1 MTTTTPSAAD
11 RAQRGAVNGH
21 RPDNGPVPPVR
32 RRNLTRTAIGVVVV
46 AVSILGVVS
55 LTATTGR
62 SRTVLAAAH
71 TVPAGEAITVSD
83 LRAIRVPST
92 LAVPTVAAAD
102 RARIVGRRAAT
113 TLTAGALLTDR
124 QVGVSGATAG
134 TALVGAT
141 LKPGQY
147 PTQLAVG
154 DRVLLVIAPTPS
166 GTDTP
171 RDQAPVRGVVTDL
184 GSDATGPQSNGM
196 MVVSL
201 RVRATDAPTVAA
213 AGGSGSLDLVVIAP

>member
-1 MTTTTPSAAD
+1 MTTTAASLAG
-11 RAQRGAVNGH
+11 RAQRVEVNGH
-21 RPDNGPVPPVR
+21 RPDSGPVPPVR

-62 SRTVLAAAH
+62 TRAVLVAVH
-71 TVPAGEAITVSD
+71 TVPAGEAITAAD

-102 RARIVGRRAAT
+102 RARIVGRRSLA
-113 TLTAGALLTDR
+113 TLTAGALLTDG
-124 QVGVSGATAG
+124 QFGSSGATAG
-134 TALVGAT
+134 TAVIGAT

-154 DRVLLVIAPTPS
+154 DRVLLVIAPNPS

-171 RDQAPVRGVVTDL
+171 GDQAPVRGVVTDL
-184 GSDATGPQSNGM
+184 GSDATGTQSNGM

-213 AGGSGSLDLVVIAP
+213 AGGSGSLDLVVVAP

>member
-1 MTTTTPSAAD
+1 MTTTTASLAD
-11 RAQRGAVNGH
+11 RAPRVAVNGH
-21 RPDNGPVPPVR
+21 RPESGPVPPVR

-55 LTATTGR
+55 LTATAGR
-62 SRTVLAAAH
+62 SRAVLVAAH
-71 TVPAGEAITVSD
+71 TVPAGEAITVAD

-92 LAVPTVAAAD
+92 LAVPTVGAAD
-102 RARIVGRRAAT
+102 QGRIVGRRSLT
-113 TLTAGALLTDR
+113 TLTAGALLTDG
-124 QVGVSGATAG
+124 QVGPSGATAG

-147 PTQLAVG
+147 PTRLAVG
-154 DRVLLVIAPTPS
+154 DRVLLVIAPNPS

-171 RDQAPVRGVVTDL
+171 GDQVPVRGVVTDL
-184 GSDATGPQSNGM
+184 GSDATGTQSNGAL
-196 MVVSL
+196 VVSL